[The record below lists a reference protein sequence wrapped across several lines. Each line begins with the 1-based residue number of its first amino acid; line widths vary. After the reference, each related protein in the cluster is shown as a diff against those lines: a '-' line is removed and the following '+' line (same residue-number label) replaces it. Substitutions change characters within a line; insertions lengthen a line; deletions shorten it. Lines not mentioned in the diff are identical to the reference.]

1 MQDVRYAIRGL
12 RRQPVFAV
20 VSILTLA
27 LGIGAT
33 TAVFSVVY
41 QVLLRPLPYPH
52 PARLVSV
59 SNMYL
64 AAGTEPS
71 LVSIPDYLDRR
82 SGAPAIEDATLFTA
96 RVSALDSAALRSR

>member
-12 RRQPVFAV
+12 LQQPVFAA

-41 QVLLRPLPYPH
+41 QVLLRPLPYPG
-52 PARLVSV
+52 AERLVSV

-71 LVSIPDYLDRR
+71 FV
-82 SGAPAIEDATLFTA
+82 
-96 RVSALDSAALRSR
+96 